1 MTPTRSRKN
10 AVLRRGEV
18 LKTHPRDGFWGCAVV
33 LSDPHPFDGLR
44 PMCHIGVTPWI
55 LQHDFEWSAIADKD
69 LCILEF
75 ERGVRTG
82 PGEYRARRDTC
93 IGLYTAKAHPLLPV
107 IGSVDP
113 TRVFRKPLTFEV
125 GDGTDGKYPLCGPVA
140 EHLGS
145 EAVSAWLRVHDPDR
159 WQAERDESGNRY
171 ERLSEAIR
179 EEEREKRRARR
190 NRKRGA

>member
-1 MTPTRSRKN
+1 
-10 AVLRRGEV
+10 
-18 LKTHPRDGFWGCAVV
+18 
-33 LSDPHPFDGLR
+33 
-44 PMCHIGVTPWI
+44 MCHIGVTPWI
-55 LQHDFEWSAIADKD
+55 LEHDFEWSEIADKD

-82 PGEYRARRDTC
+82 PGEYRACRDTC
-93 IGLYTAKAHPLLPV
+93 IGLYTAKAHPRLPV
-107 IGSVDP
+107 VGSVDP
-113 TRVFRKPLTFEV
+113 PRGFKNPLTFEV

-159 WQAERDESGNRY
+159 LQAEGAGGRDRY

-190 NRKRGA
+190 NRQRGA